1 MKRTLALL
9 AALALVLLM
18 TQLETYF
25 EQWKITPLTDEKDH
39 ISYYFKDFSIQEFT
53 PDGSVRQ
60 TLSGKHLSHWKQQE
74 QNTVVAP
81 TIVDSLNP
89 ERRIRITADTGIT
102 YQKTQKVHLHGN
114 VQGLQTDRTGHM
126 EMTLHTEFIDYDI
139 QQRVVS
145 TTANVKIATPDSTM
159 QATGMT
165 GTLDAD
171 LLRFNANVH
180 STYQIKKNNP

>member
-1 MKRTLALL
+1 MKRTLALT

-25 EQWKITPLTDEKDH
+25 GQWQITPLAAEKDH
-39 ISYYFKDFSIQEFT
+39 INYYFKDFSIQEFT

-89 ERRIRITADTGIT
+89 EKPTRITADTGIT
-102 YQKTQKVHLHGN
+102 YQKTQKAHLRGN
-114 VQGLQTDRTGHM
+114 VQSLQTDQAGRV
-126 EMTLHTEFIDYDI
+126 EMTLHTEFMDYDI
-139 QQRVVS
+139 KQHIVS
-145 TTANVKIATPDSTM
+145 TTANVQITTPDSTM

-180 STYQIKKNNP
+180 STYQTKKNTP